1 MINQKEPIK
10 GNKTGWIW
18 PGFVGSE
25 RKWQLIA
32 VMLLVISVPLY
43 TDEPLS
49 IVVAVVEAN
58 SNLAVTSARADNASA
73 RVLEVVE
80 SNQTPMQ
87 QFIEVAESKY
97 SIGKGLQQDALL
109 AQLELSN
116 AKVIMDAASLEMK
129 GGGIV
134 ARLPVDKPYRIR
146 TKTEVS
152 DKG

>member
-1 MINQKEPIK
+1 MK

-49 IVVAVVEAN
+49 IAVVVAEVVEAN
-58 SNLAVTSARADNASA
+58 SNLATTSARADNASA